1 MYPKVNYIRPDQTE
15 PTSVD
20 CLAADVMLAN
30 RLCNNSPKLVDLCT
44 VVAYMAEHDVE
55 PTKMEQVSRWA
66 RKEKIWAEQGETPDP
81 TQAGLSSD

>member
-1 MYPKVNYIRPDQTE
+1 MYPKVNYQRPEQDE
-15 PTSVD
+15 PTVVD

>member
-1 MYPKVNYIRPDQTE
+1 MYPKVSYTRPDQGE
-15 PTSVD
+15 PTVVD

-44 VVAYMAEHDVE
+44 VVAYMAEHDAE
-55 PTKMEQVSRWA
+55 PTKMDQVSRWA

-81 TQAGLSSD
+81 TLTGPLSD

>member
-1 MYPKVNYIRPDQTE
+1 MYPKVSYTRPDQDE
-15 PTSVD
+15 PTVVD
-20 CLAADVMLAN
+20 CLAADVMLSN

-55 PTKMEQVSRWA
+55 PVKMDQVSKWA

-81 TQAGLSSD
+81 TQSGPLSD